1 MKSLIK
7 TLLFI
12 FPLYAQYPADSLYND
27 SENGVLQKI
36 FLYPITQWQRISYN
50 NSNIGCQFYPNC
62 SLYAAQSIHEHGS
75 LSGLFIT
82 SDRIIRCSPFAQS
95 AHQKINGEY
104 NIDGRLVDPV
114 NISTNS
120 YNKKSPILAAGLSM
134 LIPGLGR
141 VYSGRIGDGLIGF
154 TFAGLAINKAIKSH
168 ENNSLFAPLYIGIA
182 IPLYGGEIY
191 GAYRSA
197 KYY

>member
-120 YNKKSPILAAGLSM
+120 YNKKTPILAAGLSM

-141 VYSGRIGDGLIGF
+141 IYSGRIGDGLIGF

>member
-50 NSNIGCQFYPNC
+50 NSNIECQFYPNC

>member
-50 NSNIGCQFYPNC
+50 NSNIECQFYPNC

-95 AHQKINGEY
+95 AHQKINGKY

>member
-27 SENGVLQKI
+27 SENGILQKI

-50 NSNIGCQFYPNC
+50 NSNIECQFYPNC

-114 NISTNS
+114 NISIDS

-141 VYSGRIGDGLIGF
+141 IYSGRIGDGLIGF

-168 ENNSLFAPLYIGIA
+168 KNNSLFAPIYIVIA
-182 IPLYGGEIY
+182 ISLYGGEIY

>member
-7 TLLFI
+7 TFLFI
-12 FPLYAQYPADSLYND
+12 FPLYAQYPADSLFND
-27 SENGVLQKI
+27 PNNGVFQKL

-75 LSGLFIT
+75 FSGLFIT

-114 NISTNS
+114 NISIDS
-120 YNKKSPILAAGLSM
+120 YNKKSPILAAGLSI
-134 LIPGLGR
+134 LIPGLGL
-141 VYSGRIGDGLIGF
+141 SLIH
-154 TFAGLAINKAIKSH
+154 I
-168 ENNSLFAPLYIGIA
+168 
-182 IPLYGGEIY
+182 
-191 GAYRSA
+191 
-197 KYY
+197 

>member
-154 TFAGLAINKAIKSH
+154 IFAGLAINKAIKSH

>member
-50 NSNIGCQFYPNC
+50 NSNIECQFYPNC

-114 NISTNS
+114 NISANS

-154 TFAGLAINKAIKSH
+154 TFASLALNKAIKSH
-168 ENNSLFAPLYIGIA
+168 KNNSLFAPLYIGIA
-182 IPLYGGEIY
+182 IPIYGGEIY

>member
-50 NSNIGCQFYPNC
+50 NSNIECQFYPNC

-120 YNKKSPILAAGLSM
+120 YNKKTPILAAGLSM

-141 VYSGRIGDGLIGF
+141 IYSGRIGDGLIGF
-154 TFAGLAINKAIKSH
+154 IFAGLAINKAIKSH